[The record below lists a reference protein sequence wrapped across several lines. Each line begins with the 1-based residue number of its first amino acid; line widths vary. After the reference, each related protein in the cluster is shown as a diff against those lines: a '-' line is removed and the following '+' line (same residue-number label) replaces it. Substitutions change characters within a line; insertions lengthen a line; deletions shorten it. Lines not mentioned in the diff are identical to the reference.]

1 MRGRPDI
8 FSSIQG
14 VLYNGQDV
22 TILDRVGKWFEVA
35 TPHFRGYIYEAYL
48 QM

>member
-8 FSSIQG
+8 FSRIQG

-22 TILDRVGKWFEVA
+22 TILDRVGKWLEVA
-35 TPHFRGYIYEAYL
+35 TPNFRGYIYEAYL